1 MVELMSLS
9 AEQQLDIHRLVSLHG
24 HLADLRD
31 FDRFGEVFTD
41 EIVYDMESIGL
52 GTSRGTAALRD
63 AALAAGDRNPVGHH
77 VTNIVIT
84 EAADGVVRVR
94 SKFIGVMRD
103 GRTGSGV
110 YEDRLADTPS
120 GWRIAHRAI
129 LPGDA
134 PQRG

>member
-1 MVELMSLS
+1 MTLS

-24 HLADLRD
+24 HLADLRA
-31 FDRFGEVFTD
+31 FDRFGEVFTED
-41 EIVYDMESIGL
+41 IVYDMEGL
-52 GTSRGTAALRD
+52 GQGTTHGTAALRD

-84 EAADGVVRVR
+84 EGIDGVVRVR
-94 SKFIGVMRD
+94 SKYIGVMRD

-110 YEDRLADTPS
+110 YEDRLAETPA

-129 LPGDA
+129 LPSDA
-134 PQRG
+134 PHRG

>member
-1 MVELMSLS
+1 MALS
-9 AEQQLDIHRLVSLHG
+9 AEQTLDIHRIVSLHG
-24 HLADLRD
+24 HLADLRA

-41 EIVYDMESIGL
+41 DVVYDMEGIGQ
-52 GTSRGTAALRD
+52 GTLRGTAALRD
-63 AALAAGDRNPVGHH
+63 AALALGDRNPVGHH
-77 VTNIVIT
+77 VTNVVVT
-84 EAADGVVRVR
+84 EAVDGIVRVR

-110 YEDRLADTPS
+110 YEDRLAETPS
-120 GWRIAHRAI
+120 GWRIAYRAI

>member
-1 MVELMSLS
+1 MALS

-24 HLADLRD
+24 HLADLRA
-31 FDRFGEVFTD
+31 FDRFGEVFTAD
-41 EIVYDMESIGL
+41 VVYDLEAIGQ
-52 GTSRGTAALRD
+52 GATHGKTALRE
-63 AALAAGDRNPVGHH
+63 AALAAGDRNPAGHH

-84 EAADGVVRVR
+84 ETLDGIVRVR

-110 YEDRLADTPS
+110 YEDRLAETTA
-120 GWRIAHRAI
+120 GWRIAYRAV
-129 LPGDA
+129 LPADA